1 MNAEALNEFK
11 SSILER
17 LKGIQEKKDQAEK
30 NRSDYLKLRDNLIAR
45 ITEVEKEIEG
55 FSKQLESG
63 QKAISDLEKLA
74 RDGEEAQKE
83 AANANQSTAG
93 VDKSKDEEVEEDL
106 FMTEDGL
113 PMMEIYE
120 ELDDDGNIIG
130 KDEYNLFEMWN

>member
-83 AANANQSTAG
+83 ATNANQSTAG

>member
-11 SSILER
+11 SSILDR

-74 RDGEEAQKE
+74 QDGEEAQKE

-93 VDKSKDEEVEEDL
+93 MDKSKDEEVEEDL